1 MLITGN
7 FLQLNPIVSDSG
19 HAIHSAWIRRTNLVD
34 SRTSVMDVK
43 FAPKQQG
50 LQLATCSA
58 DGVVSS
64 VLQD

>member
-1 MLITGN
+1 
-7 FLQLNPIVSDSG
+7 
-19 HAIHSAWIRRTNLVD
+19 
-34 SRTSVMDVK
+34 MDVK

-64 VLQD
+64 VLQTET